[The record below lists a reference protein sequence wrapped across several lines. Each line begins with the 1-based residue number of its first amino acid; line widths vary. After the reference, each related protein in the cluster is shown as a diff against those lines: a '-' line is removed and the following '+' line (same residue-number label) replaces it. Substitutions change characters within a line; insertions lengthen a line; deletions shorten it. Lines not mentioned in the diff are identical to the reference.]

1 MTDLLLSDMRY
12 CVVTAALTSKGIPEF
27 VINFR
32 PTIAP
37 IEYATVSPAL
47 FKNWLLFN
55 ELPQEIQDGIMQAA
69 KVWLIAKR
77 LSGELSSEYRMDYG

>member
-1 MTDLLLSDMRY
+1 MTDLLLSDTRY
-12 CVVTAALTSKGIPEF
+12 CVVTAALYSNGTPEF

-32 PTIAP
+32 PTTAP

-55 ELPQEIQDGIMQAA
+55 ELPQEIQDGIMQLT
-69 KVWLIAKR
+69 KSWLVAKR
-77 LSGELSSEYRMDYG
+77 LSGELSSEYRMDH